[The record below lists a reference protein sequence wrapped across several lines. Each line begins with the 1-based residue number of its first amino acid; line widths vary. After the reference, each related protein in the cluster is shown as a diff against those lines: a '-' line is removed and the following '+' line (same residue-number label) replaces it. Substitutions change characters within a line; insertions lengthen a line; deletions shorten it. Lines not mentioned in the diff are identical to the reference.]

1 MVDPADKP
9 ESFLGHRFQRPEL
22 LHQALT
28 HASTARDRQGRNR
41 SNERLEFLGDRV
53 LGLVVADFLLE
64 RFPDEDEGELA
75 RRHAG
80 LVRRET
86 LARVAEDIGIA
97 PHIVMSRGEEDAGG
111 RANPGLLAD
120 TLEAAIAALY
130 LDGGLAVAGGFI
142 QTHWQGL
149 VEEDVEPPKDG
160 KTTLQEWAQGRGLDL
175 PSYREVDRSGPAH
188 APTFMVEVGVEG
200 HGTAVAPG
208 ASKRAAEQA
217 AADALLERITT
228 PGKRGEN

>member
-1 MVDPADKP
+1 MVDSAESP
-9 ESFLGHRFQRPEL
+9 ELFLGHRFKQPGL
-22 LHQALT
+22 LRQALI
-28 HASTARDRQGRNR
+28 HASTARDRQGRIR

-120 TLEAAIAALY
+120 TLEAAIAALF
-130 LDGGLAVAGGFI
+130 LDGGLAVAAAFI
-142 QTHWQGL
+142 RRHWQGL
-149 VEEDVEPPKDG
+149 IEEDAEPPKDG

-175 PSYREVDRSGPAH
+175 PSYHEVDRSGPAH
-188 APTFMVEVGVEG
+188 APTFLVEVSVEG
-200 HGTAVAPG
+200 IGAVAAPG
-208 ASKRAAEQA
+208 PSKRAAEQA
-217 AADALLERITT
+217 AADALLERIAGS
-228 PGKRGEN
+228 GKGGGT

>member
-1 MVDPADKP
+1 MVAPI
-9 ESFLGHRFQRPEL
+9 ESLARFLGHRFQRPEL
-22 LHQALT
+22 LRQALT
-28 HASTARDRQGRNR
+28 HASTARDRQGRHR

-86 LARVAEDIGIA
+86 LARVAGSIGIGD
-97 PHIVMSRGEEDAGG
+97 HIVMSRGEEEAGG
-111 RANPGLLAD
+111 RGNPGLLAD
-120 TLEAAIAALY
+120 SLEAAIAALY
-130 LDGGLAVAGGFI
+130 LDGGLAPAAEFI
-142 QTHWQGL
+142 RRHWWNL
-149 VEEDVEPPKDG
+149 IEEDVEPPKDG

-188 APTFMVEVGVEG
+188 APTFMVQVSVEG
-200 HGTAVAPG
+200 VGEAAAPG
-208 ASKRAAEQA
+208 PSKRAAEQA
-217 AADALLERITT
+217 AADALLEIIAGS
-228 PGKRGEN
+228 GKEGGK